1 MLGSLRK
8 STKGIF
14 AYTIVGLIT
23 VPFLLTG
30 LDQYISV
37 SPERGVKVNGIMI
50 HQGQIDRAV
59 NSEMARIGD
68 VPETQAD
75 VYRKAVEKSV
85 KERMI
90 REKVAQFYSLENN
103 LGRSKGK
110 MREEILKT
118 EEFSEKGKFSVEKYK
133 TLLNMNGL
141 TTAKYERMVSDYT
154 AQVDMMNKFDIA
166 QDADSMDITNKQ
178 LTYAKK
184 VLLKIAKVDMTKF
197 NPTVE
202 ELKAHYEVTKT
213 SYNTQ
218 KLIDLNIVDLS
229 LEKIISNIEITE
241 DMVNSEYQMYV
252 RGSSLATPNKM
263 IHRISETKKEAQVL
277 LAKMDSNLDSFKES
291 SYEASEIEDFGA
303 DVLEQWSNTKT
314 NTGKVFESEFGWN
327 AIWAYSERDQQT
339 PKDEKLKEIRE
350 NLLSERVD
358 LERNQMTS
366 ALDSLI
372 YEEGL
377 SGVEGYLAVDRSSK
391 LGMTYSELLEL
402 NKSEADGIFSGDI
415 KTGRYTKGDTHTYFE
430 TIRVIPAS
438 QMDFDTAMKLV
449 KKSFMIE
456 WQESKSKEMAEEL
469 QKTTIFSGWDESVI
483 EGDIFK
489 QKTYE
494 QLILDTA
501 TKTPEM
507 LKVGREYVVF
517 VDSMKELNLE
527 KKWDNEVKGVLQ
539 EERFAHFIE
548 TITSQA
554 EIKEIK

>member
-103 LGRSKGK
+103 LGRSKRK

-241 DMVNSEYQMYV
+241 DMVNSEYKMYV

-263 IHRISETKKEAQVL
+263 IHRIAETKEEAQVL

-303 DVLEQWSNTKT
+303 DVLEQWSNTKA

-327 AIWAYSERDQQT
+327 AIWAYSEREQQT

-358 LERNQMTS
+358 LERNKMTS

-377 SGVEGYLAVDRSSK
+377 SGVEGYLDVDRSSK

-415 KTGRYTKGDTHTYFE
+415 KTGRYTKGDIHTYFE

-483 EGDIFK
+483 EGDVFK

-517 VDSMKELNLE
+517 VDSMEELNLE